1 MPKIKV
7 RPKGRDH
14 FLPTMERSDTTTL
27 VTFNSDG
34 CKSTIMLI
42 QSLVL

>member
-1 MPKIKV
+1 MGGINV

-27 VTFNSDG
+27 AQTDHRYCAIKKLDFE
-34 CKSTIMLI
+34 
-42 QSLVL
+42 